1 MGVDYSAVAGY
12 GFIIAD
18 CDIPDVVE
26 RFNYMEFAFD
36 DGKTHSID
44 EIEYYDFLE
53 WFAASTGLNYVT
65 AGNAYSGQM
74 FNLFGLV
81 SSINF
86 FGLEEIDLKLIER
99 DRSKVDEVAAKWGFE
114 PHFYAG
120 LYIW

>member
-12 GFIIAD
+12 GFVIAD
-18 CDIPDVVE
+18 CDIPDVAE

-36 DGKTHSID
+36 DGETHYID

-53 WFAASTGLNYVT
+53 WLAASTGLNYVT
-65 AGNAYSGQM
+65 AGDAYSGQL
-74 FNLFGLV
+74 FYLFGSV
-81 SSINF
+81 SSINI
-86 FGLEEIDLKLIER
+86 FGLEEIDPRLLEF

>member
-12 GFIIAD
+12 GFVIAD

-36 DGKTHSID
+36 DGETHYID

-53 WFAASTGLNYVT
+53 WLAASTGLNYVT
-65 AGNAYSGQM
+65 AGDAYSGQL
-74 FNLFGLV
+74 FYLFGLV
-81 SSINF
+81 SSINI
-86 FGLEEIDLKLIER
+86 FGLEEIDPRLLEF

>member
-12 GFIIAD
+12 GFVIAD
-18 CDIPDVVE
+18 CDIPDVAE
-26 RFNYMEFAFD
+26 RLNYMEFAFD
-36 DGKTHSID
+36 DGKTHYID
-44 EIEYYDFLE
+44 EIEHDDFLE

-65 AGNAYSGQM
+65 AGNAYSGSL
-74 FNLFGLV
+74 FYLFGLV
-81 SSINF
+81 SSINI
-86 FGLEEIDLKLIER
+86 FGLEEIDPRLLEF

>member
-12 GFIIAD
+12 GFVIAD
-18 CDIPDVVE
+18 CDIPDVAE

-36 DGKTHSID
+36 DGETHYID

-53 WFAASTGLNYVT
+53 WLAASTGLNYVT
-65 AGNAYSGQM
+65 AGDAYSGSL
-74 FNLFGLV
+74 FYLFGLV
-81 SSINF
+81 SSINI
-86 FGLEEIDLKLIER
+86 FGLEEIDPRLIEC

>member
-36 DGKTHSID
+36 DGETHYID

-65 AGNAYSGQM
+65 ASDAYSGQL
-74 FNLFGLV
+74 FYLFGAV
-81 SSINF
+81 SSIDI
-86 FGLEEIDLKLIER
+86 FGLEEVDLKLIEC
-99 DRSKVDEVAAKWGFE
+99 DRNKVDEVAAKWGFE

-120 LYIW
+120 LYIG